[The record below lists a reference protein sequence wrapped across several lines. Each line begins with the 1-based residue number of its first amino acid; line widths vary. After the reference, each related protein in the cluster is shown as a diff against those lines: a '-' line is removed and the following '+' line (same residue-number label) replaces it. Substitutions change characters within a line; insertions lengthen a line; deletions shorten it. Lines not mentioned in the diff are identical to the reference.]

1 VVIVVGAA
9 VRVWSLRTLG
19 REFSRD
25 VRVQAG
31 QRLVTSGLYRWV
43 RHLSYTGALL
53 LLLGIGIA
61 QANILSVLVL
71 TVLTVLP
78 VAVYLWRIRVEEA
91 ALAAVLGDR
100 YRAFAAGRAR
110 LIPWLY

>member
-71 TVLTVLP
+71 TVLP